1 MPVIAEGQA
10 EVKNSGVVNWGAEI
24 QINHC
29 YRKEN
34 WRKHDENLLYKL
46 MNPQVA
52 VTILSTFTIAVAIAG
67 IALEVVFVTNDID
80 TLTRE
85 FTILTAPKLP
95 N

>member
-1 MPVIAEGQA
+1 MM
-10 EVKNSGVVNWGAEI
+10 K
-24 QINHC
+24 
-29 YRKEN
+29 
-34 WRKHDENLLYKL
+34 NLLYKL

-85 FTILTAPKLP
+85 FTILTAPNLP